1 MNMENNGHIL
11 VKAFTQR
18 ADGPGLEAVLV
29 SYKALHDQVIK
40 QITVVHLRV

>member
-1 MNMENNGHIL
+1 MENNGHIL

-40 QITVVHLRV
+40 QLTVVHLRV